1 MDKQQTIHKLSTL
14 CKVLAVA
21 VSGFNSA
28 RKGAISARENEDQC
42 YVCMLGCL
50 KRYTYGI
57 RRL

>member
-42 YVCMLGCL
+42 LCMHAGLSEAL
-50 KRYTYGI
+50 HLWY
-57 RRL
+57 